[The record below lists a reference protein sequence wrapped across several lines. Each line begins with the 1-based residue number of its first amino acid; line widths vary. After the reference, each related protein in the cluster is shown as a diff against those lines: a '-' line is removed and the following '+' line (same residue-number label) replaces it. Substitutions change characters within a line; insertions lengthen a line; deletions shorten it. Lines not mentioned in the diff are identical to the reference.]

1 MTASKV
7 SQIASMLNSPE
18 FLKAQKQSQ
27 EETAAFGALL
37 NYTASAGGGEAELF
51 SGKAAGKITETDTV
65 NQTAYE
71 KESAKSGYRE
81 NSISRNENA
90 QIENKIPEDVQDK
103 LKDFESQVKEA
114 VAEKLGISQE
124 ELTQQ
129 MEVMGL
135 TVLDLM
141 DPSKLADLVME
152 LTGTADVGSLLFS
165 EDFQQLLGQINELSS
180 EFAVQ
185 LKVTPEEMKELLPQ
199 LENMLPEHS
208 EEAGLNEDSETGQL
222 ETMVEEDNP
231 EAGKKTEVLQTS
243 VQEAAD
249 AAGVQKEA
257 PQEVSDTQKGERTE
271 EINVQNPENHQE
283 SEEAGSD
290 TDSNSTEEE
299 SYTKLTQDT
308 KGTDKTENRQ
318 THVTYQTTAQTVNQ
332 GQNVEI
338 TQTVVQTKVDVEDV
352 LRQVSQM
359 TRVLV
364 SQAESSIEMQLN
376 PENLGKVYLQV
387 VSREGVITA
396 QIAAQNEAVKEALE
410 SQIVTLREN
419 MNQQGMK
426 VEAIEVT
433 IASHEFERNL
443 EENQQNSTQ
452 EQEAEAQKSGR
463 RNLNLNSLDE
473 LEGIMTEEENLAAK
487 IMTEQGNSMDITI

>member
-1 MTASKV
+1 M
-7 SQIASMLNSPE
+7 
-18 FLKAQKQSQ
+18 
-27 EETAAFGALL
+27 
-37 NYTASAGGGEAELF
+37 
-51 SGKAAGKITETDTV
+51 
-65 NQTAYE
+65 
-71 KESAKSGYRE
+71 
-81 NSISRNENA
+81 
-90 QIENKIPEDVQDK
+90 
-103 LKDFESQVKEA
+103 
-114 VAEKLGISQE
+114 
-124 ELTQQ
+124 
-129 MEVMGL
+129 
-135 TVLDLM
+135 
-141 DPSKLADLVME
+141 
-152 LTGTADVGSLLFS
+152 
-165 EDFQQLLGQINELSS
+165 
-180 EFAVQ
+180 
-185 LKVTPEEMKELLPQ
+185 
-199 LENMLPEHS
+199 
-208 EEAGLNEDSETGQL
+208 
-222 ETMVEEDNP
+222 
-231 EAGKKTEVLQTS
+231 
-243 VQEAAD
+243 
-249 AAGVQKEA
+249 
-257 PQEVSDTQKGERTE
+257 
-271 EINVQNPENHQE
+271 
-283 SEEAGSD
+283 
-290 TDSNSTEEE
+290 EEE
-299 SYTKLTQDT
+299 SYTKLNQDT

-332 GQNVEI
+332 GQTVEV
-338 TQTVVQTKVDVEDV
+338 TQTVVQTKVNVEDV

-419 MNQQGMK
+419 MNQQGIK

-452 EQEAEAQKSGR
+452 QQESEAQKSGR

>member
-7 SQIASMLNSPE
+7 AQISSMLNSPE
-18 FLKAQKQSQ
+18 FLKVQKQSQ
-27 EETAAFGALL
+27 EETDAFGALL
-37 NYTASAGGGEAELF
+37 NYTASAGGGKADLF
-51 SGKAAGKITETDTV
+51 SGRAEEKAAGTDIVNKTV
-65 NQTAYE
+65 YE

-81 NSISRNENA
+81 NSISQNENS

-103 LKDFESQVKEA
+103 LKDFEGRVKET

-129 MEVMGL
+129 MEIMGL

-152 LTGTADVGSLLFS
+152 LTGTEDIGSLLFS
-165 EDFQQLLGQINELSS
+165 EDFQQLLGQISELSQ

-185 LKVTPEEMKELLPQ
+185 LNVTPEEMKQLLPQ
-199 LENMLPEHS
+199 LENMLSEGK
-208 EEAGLNEDSETGQL
+208 EEAVLNEDSEAGQL
-222 ETMVEEDNP
+222 KTMVEEENP
-231 EAGKKTEVLQTS
+231 EAEKKTEVLQTS
-243 VQEAAD
+243 VQE

-271 EINVQNPENHQE
+271 EINVHNPESRQE

-290 TDSNSTEEE
+290 TDSNSMEEE
-299 SYTKLTQDT
+299 SYTKLNQDT

-332 GQNVEI
+332 GQTVEV
-338 TQTVVQTKVDVEDV
+338 TQTVVQTKVNVEDV

-419 MNQQGMK
+419 MNQQGIK

-452 EQEAEAQKSGR
+452 QQESEAQKSGR